1 MSRKEQLQM
10 EEEESSNE
18 QEENIRISKSTKA
31 SGTTRSKQNMRET
44 GAPNIIQEVRS
55 CAEKISRLEKICE
68 QILANSKTFHE
79 NSIKHIDNGILSIQR
94 TIRNPKYSDWWKV
107 IFLHIY

>member
-44 GAPNIIQEVRS
+44 GP
-55 CAEKISRLEKICE
+55 
-68 QILANSKTFHE
+68 QILYKKSEVVPKKFPDSKRYVNKSWQIARHFMKIQL
-79 NSIKHIDNGILSIQR
+79 NILIMES
-94 TIRNPKYSDWWKV
+94 
-107 IFLHIY
+107 